1 MEITIANLK
10 PCKFCDGNAQPCAS
24 FYIHYY
30 AEQNTYVLRK
40 VDSIGGVMINY
51 CPWCGRSLYDC

>member
-1 MEITIANLK
+1 MKINTANLK
-10 PCKFCDGNAQPCAS
+10 PCEFCNGDAQPYAS

-51 CPWCGRSLYDC
+51 FTWCGRSLYDS